1 MYALAV
7 PLVIQ
12 LTLAFGLA
20 GLLWPDKLLSVFA
33 VLMFPWPASYRTI
46 RTSSLVAIL
55 LSGMLFGALVARGRW
70 F

>member
-7 PLVIQ
+7 SLLIQ

-20 GLLWPDKLLSVFA
+20 GLLWPDKFLPVFD

-46 RTSSLVAIL
+46 RTSSLAAIL
-55 LSGMLFGALVARGRW
+55 LSGVLFFSLLARGRG

>member
-7 PLVIQ
+7 SLVIQ

-20 GLLWPDKLLSVFA
+20 GLFWPDKLMPVFD

-46 RTSSLVAIL
+46 RASSLAAVL
-55 LSGMLFGALVARGRW
+55 LSGALFFSLIASAPW

>member
-1 MYALAV
+1 MYALS
-7 PLVIQ
+7 LVIQ

-20 GLLWPDKLLSVFA
+20 GLLWPDKLLPVFD

-46 RTSSLVAIL
+46 RTSSLGAIL
-55 LSGMLFGALVARGRW
+55 LSALLFFSLLARGRP

>member
-7 PLVIQ
+7 SAVIQ
-12 LTLAFGLA
+12 LMLALGLG
-20 GLLWPDKLLSVFA
+20 GLLWPDKLLPVFD

-46 RTSSLVAIL
+46 RTGSLAAIL
-55 LSGMLFGALVARGRW
+55 LSGLLFVSLVARGRW

>member
-7 PLVIQ
+7 SLVIQ

-20 GLLWPDKLLSVFA
+20 GLLWPDKLLPVFD
-33 VLMFPWPASYRTI
+33 VLMFPWPASHRTI
-46 RTSSLVAIL
+46 RASSLAAIL
-55 LSGMLFGALVARGRW
+55 LSGVLFCSLVARGRG

>member
-7 PLVIQ
+7 SLVIQ

-20 GLLWPDKLLSVFA
+20 GLLWPDKLLPVFH

-46 RTSSLVAIL
+46 RTGSLAAIL
-55 LSGMLFGALVARGRW
+55 LSGVLFFSLVARGRW
-70 F
+70 L